1 MRDSVESA
9 RGTVK
14 LKAVVRHS
22 GFFSLRLLALCL
34 YSAAMKAMDANLRS
48 EVVRWQEKLF
58 KRSIRRQMRLREL
71 KELIGITTNQ
81 NCLEITAGDGV
92 ISSRLR
98 DGGGRWKTLVPSET
112 VKVSVDWFVDDQVEV
127 LNGPC
132 IKEPD
137 GTYDVVVIVDVLERV
152 RDDYAFIKECHRV
165 LKPDGRLVVT
175 ATRKMGFCVGS
186 CPIRSMLGLS
196 WRAKGFERPG
206 YTNGEL
212 FEVLKDG
219 FDVPETDS
227 YSSCCVELPG
237 LLCEAA
243 ANKLARGTYNMPGA
257 NTGTEQF
264 YHYTKLNAFATLVY
278 PLMWMLAKLEEK
290 LLVFV
295 PGHNLVAKTKRR
307 VWRVRKQPVLIDGRS
322 IAEAAINTKIG
333 TAAPF

>member
-1 MRDSVESA
+1 
-9 RGTVK
+9 
-14 LKAVVRHS
+14 
-22 GFFSLRLLALCL
+22 
-34 YSAAMKAMDANLRS
+34 MKAMDANLRN

-58 KRSIRRQMRLREL
+58 KRSVRRQMRLRKL

-81 NCLEITAGDGV
+81 TGLEITAGDGM
-92 ISSRLR
+92 ISARLR
-98 DGGGRWKTLVPSET
+98 EGGGRWKTLVPSET
-112 VKVSVDWFVDDQVEV
+112 AKSSVDWFVDDPVEV
-127 LNGPC
+127 LQGSV

-175 ATRKMGFCVGS
+175 ATRKMGFCIGG
-186 CPIRSMLGLS
+186 CPFRSMLGLS

-206 YTNGEL
+206 YTSGEL

-227 YSSCCVELPG
+227 FSTCCVELPG

-243 ANKLARGTYNMPGA
+243 ANKMAHGPYNMPGE
-257 NTGTEQF
+257 NTGTEEF
-264 YHYTKLNAFATLVY
+264 YHYTKLNAFALLVY
-278 PLMWMLAKLEEK
+278 PLMWMLARLEEK
-290 LLVFV
+290 LLIFI